1 MAMLALPLL
10 AFAGHSAAAAQPPAC
25 SFTLPD
31 SSAAAGCVQFDLS
44 PLPKTTFL
52 LNDSCALILVY
63 KIPLA
68 MYCAACPR
76 ARLPFDAVHAARAR
90 HAPGGT
96 SCL

>member
-52 LNDSCALILVY
+52 LNDSCAL
-63 KIPLA
+63 PLA
-68 MYCAACPR
+68 MHCAACPR